1 MLELG
6 TTVIL
11 DGAHKGRILS
21 RGPFGY
27 LVQTDYGAEE
37 EAYWDGESV
46 SALTGE
52 PLLAA
57 VECV

>member
-1 MLELG
+1 MLDIG

-11 DGAHKGRILS
+11 DGMHKGHVVARSLD
-21 RGPFGY
+21 GY
-27 LVQTDYGAEE
+27 TIALEYGETLGH
-37 EAYWDGESV
+37 WDGESV